1 MCENAGARA
10 NCATT
15 ESVGSRRRINIA
27 AKAALTTHG
36 FISRPRNLFSHSLG
50 PKRTTRAAGTL
61 KLWSTASRTVW
72 RWFQR
77 GRNRYP
83 LNQLSDRMLA
93 DIGFDSHNLAAQVNR
108 GLNSQREARR
118 QEARI
123 YRELM
128 AYTDAELD
136 DIHVKR
142 VDIPA
147 IAHGDYPFE
156 VEVANPVTT
165 AARPAPPA
173 ANDRYQVAAA

>member
-1 MCENAGARA
+1 MTSIA
-10 NCATT
+10 NIACSANVAYRATT
-15 ESVGSRRRINIA
+15 AFCGEEKDRRA
-27 AKAALTTHG
+27 G
-36 FISRPRNLFSHSLG
+36 
-50 PKRTTRAAGTL
+50 RTTPD
-61 KLWSTASRTVW
+61 LWGAASRSVW

-77 GRNRYP
+77 GRNRYA
-83 LNQLSDRMLA
+83 LNQLSDGMLA
-93 DIGFDSHNLAAQVNR
+93 DIGFDSHNLAAQINGR
-108 GLNSQREARR
+108 LNSQREARR

-156 VEVANPVTT
+156 VEEANPVTT